1 MSVTNESPKHEAINF
16 INQQSQTPAESV
28 YGAKTNRCGTAVE
41 RRGVDGGGGPL
52 SLSGQIL
59 ITIVSLC
66 LTCLH
71 FSFFF
76 LLLLV
81 CHGVAYCSDVYA
93 NEPKLTD
100 EDRWA

>member
-41 RRGVDGGGGPL
+41 RRGVDGGGTTVVIGADPYHDSV
-52 SLSGQIL
+52 SLSHMFAFFI
-59 ITIVSLC
+59 
-66 LTCLH
+66 
-71 FSFFF
+71 FF

>member
-1 MSVTNESPKHEAINF
+1 M
-16 INQQSQTPAESV
+16 
-28 YGAKTNRCGTAVE
+28 
-41 RRGVDGGGGPL
+41 GGGPL

-93 NEPKLTD
+93 NEPELTD

>member
-28 YGAKTNRCGTAVE
+28 CGAKIKQMRNSGGE
-41 RRGVDGGGGPL
+41 EGGGWGGGPL

-93 NEPKLTD
+93 NEPELTD